1 MNDPLPQKLQEE
13 IIRLVEGSLHDEL
26 TQEESEELSRLVAS
40 SPGINQFYQACLWD
54 ATNIRTWAGG
64 GLQPNEAL
72 AESESPHPVSLP
84 RAAWSVFDWHGH
96 PLRLAYFA
104 AAVLLCVC
112 VGYWGT
118 RFSPPNN
125 SHRDGVVSATPG
137 PIARLVGV
145 DLPDWD
151 GFSPQINTG
160 INAGQKLVLKSGVA
174 ELRYNSGAEVVL
186 QGPVEF
192 WVGSQPGSVNS
203 GYLKVGKL
211 VAHCETPESKGFTIR
226 TEKSRVVDLGT
237 RFGVEVQPS
246 GELNVVVLS
255 GVVELLSSESI
266 EDRPADP
273 IRLTANQAATMDG
286 EVGVVSLHDPDNHSH
301 ALSIRS
307 LWQSRPRDQTSVSL
321 SAAELVAHWKF
332 DGNAKDSVGV
342 QHGKVSG
349 DVAFSP
355 GRLGQAAA
363 FDGDGD
369 FIVMGADPLPRTD
382 FTLAA
387 WVSMDE
393 ISTTEAY
400 IAGTQKSS
408 VAGAFLRVEPNLSLM
423 ATVLPNDNVIIEAAS
438 SARQCVI
445 GQWAHVAMTVSRVN
459 GLKLYFNG
467 GLVGSSDAGKSHV
480 EAGNFTIARR
490 PDPVQ
495 IGGSNCYWSGKIDDV
510 AVWDGAL
517 TASEL
522 ELVMRLGAGRFSELS
537 ATKEK

>member
-1 MNDPLPQKLQEE
+1 MSQKLQEE

-40 SPGINQFYQACLWD
+40 SPDINQFYRACLWD

-64 GLQPNEAL
+64 GLQSNEAL
-72 AESESPHPVSLP
+72 AESDAVQSVSLP
-84 RAAWSVFDWHGH
+84 RAVWSVFDWHSH
-96 PLRLAYFA
+96 PLRLAYLA
-104 AAVLLCVC
+104 AAVLLGVC
-112 VGYWGT
+112 GGYWGT
-118 RFSPPNN
+118 RFSPRSDADRGN
-125 SHRDGVVSATPG
+125 VVSATPG

-145 DLPDWD
+145 DLPEWE
-151 GFSPQINTG
+151 GFSPQIDTE

-174 ELRYNSGAEVVL
+174 ELLYNSGAEVVL

-211 VAHCETPESKGFTIR
+211 VARCETPESKGFTIR

-246 GELNVVVLS
+246 GELNVVVLT
-255 GVVELLSSESI
+255 GVVELLSAESI
-266 EDRPADP
+266 EGRAADP
-273 IRLTANQAATMDG
+273 IRLTDNQAATMDG
-286 EVGVVSLHDPDNHSH
+286 EVGVVSLHDPDSHSH
-301 ALSIRS
+301 ALSMRK
-307 LWQSRPRDQTSVSL
+307 LWQSRPRDQTEVAL
-321 SAAELVAHWKF
+321 SAADLVAHWTF
-332 DGNAKDSVGV
+332 DGNAKDSVGAR
-342 QHGKVSG
+342 HGKVNG
-349 DVAFSP
+349 DVAFVP

-369 FIVMGADPLPRTD
+369 FIVMTADPLPRTD
-382 FTLAA
+382 FTVAA
-387 WVSMDE
+387 WVLMDA

-408 VAGAFLRVEPNLSLM
+408 EAGAFLRVEPNLTLM
-423 ATVLPNDNVIIEAAS
+423 AKVLPNENMIIEAAS
-438 SARQCVI
+438 SARKCVV

-467 GLVGSSDAGKSHV
+467 GLVGSGDAGKSHV
-480 EAGNFTIARR
+480 EAGNFTIGRR
-490 PDPVQ
+490 PDPVLV
-495 IGGSNCYWSGKIDDV
+495 GGSYCYWSGKIDDV

-517 TASEL
+517 TAGEL
-522 ELVMRLGAGRFSELS
+522 ELVMRLGAGRFNELS
-537 ATKEK
+537 ATKKK